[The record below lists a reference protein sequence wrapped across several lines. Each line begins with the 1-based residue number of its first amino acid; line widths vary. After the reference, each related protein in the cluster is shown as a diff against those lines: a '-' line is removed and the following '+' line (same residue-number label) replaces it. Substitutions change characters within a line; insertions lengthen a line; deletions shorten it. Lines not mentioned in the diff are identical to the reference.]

1 MRSGGAVTPAGVG
14 AAAFARALGD
24 ASWRAVLGLDR
35 TDGPVLPVA
44 VCRDFSAREH
54 LPPLV
59 ARRLDRPARLL
70 AVAAREALAGSGL
83 DADLDRERCGIA
95 AGTWN
100 AGTEALIE
108 VLKTVFLGSPDEAP
122 PAQFPSTVANAP
134 ASQVG
139 IIEKLGGPNLT
150 FFEKQ
155 VGGLRAAI
163 EAARLVRDG
172 RADAALA
179 CAVDEA
185 HWLNAEGFERLR
197 ALARAGRAGMVL
209 GEGATAL
216 MLASTPQAA
225 HSAALAAWGAAS
237 EPAPPH
243 LYPVEAGA
251 LERACR
257 QALERSRLGPDDV
270 DLLISAHNGLPAVER
285 LEEVAYRSVF
295 PTRKPAALAVTDRLG
310 EGAIGG
316 GTRILAAVL
325 AMQGGFVPAWGPPGH
340 LLREGFTALRE
351 RPRAVLVTGVAAGGS
366 ALALVLTAP

>member
-1 MRSGGAVTPAGVG
+1 MTPAGVG